1 MKGERGGGEEGLGH
15 STKAVVA
22 DCSDNGLSS
31 SEGLRG
37 RREVQAFRAL
47 PPNTSPVSWENVG
60 RVRVLEQGGNRRG
73 ERGTFPPA
81 AYGFRQGAG
90 TEQSTIWVSCSRPVT
105 NSKQQFGW
113 ARLASRLQAPPAFR
127 DPPFSLLSL
136 SCSQVLPTSQ
146 PSPGC
151 LSILLSFFPS
161 DDMPSSATEP
171 KVWLLFLLG
180 AAQTGLGLFLPLL
193 LSVPPPETDTDDRLG
208 VDVSRQ

>member
-22 DCSDNGLSS
+22 DCRDNGLSS

-47 PPNTSPVSWENVG
+47 PPNTSPVRWESVG
-60 RVRVLEQGGNRRG
+60 RGRVLEQGGNRRG
-73 ERGTFPPA
+73 ERGTFQPA

-90 TEQSTIWVSCSRPVT
+90 TEQSTIWVSRPRPVP
-105 NSKQQFGW
+105 NNRQQFGW
-113 ARLASRLQAPPAFR
+113 ASTLAWPSLHQAPPAFR
-127 DPPFSLLSL
+127 HPPFSLLSL
-136 SCSQVLPTSQ
+136 SCSQVLPSSQ
-146 PSPGC
+146 PSPGG

-161 DDMPSSATEP
+161 ASMPSSATEP

-180 AAQTGLGLFLPLL
+180 AAQSGLWLFLPLL
-193 LSVPPPETDTDDRLG
+193 LSVPPQERLI
-208 VDVSRQ
+208 